1 MRQEE
6 ELDRLDDGFL
16 SVQKNLFQKSAL
28 KKSYGYLTLVTPPGQ
43 LWWRSGREMAFC
55 PCNPGSNP
63 VTDLAFFGSESP
75 FIYSHWASG
84 FLKERVIEWCILL
97 PLLLSN
103 FLLSFTTEK
112 ISIVLYQ

>member
-43 LWWRSGREMAFC
+43 LWGRK
-55 PCNPGSNP
+55 
-63 VTDLAFFGSESP
+63 
-75 FIYSHWASG
+75 W
-84 FLKERVIEWCILL
+84 
-97 PLLLSN
+97 
-103 FLLSFTTEK
+103 
-112 ISIVLYQ
+112 